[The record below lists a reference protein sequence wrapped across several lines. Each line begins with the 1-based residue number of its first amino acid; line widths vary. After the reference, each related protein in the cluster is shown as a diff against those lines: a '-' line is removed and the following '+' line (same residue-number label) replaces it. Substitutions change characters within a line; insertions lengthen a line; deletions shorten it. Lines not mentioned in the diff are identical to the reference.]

1 MTDYA
6 LLNAQ
11 ISALSEGC
19 SKPLP
24 MLANAAALLWTS
36 LPDINWAGFY
46 LLSGEELLLGPFQ
59 GKIACTRIRLGRGV
73 CGTAAASRCPQRV
86 EDVHSFPG
94 HIACDEASR
103 SELVIPLVT
112 NDGILRGVLD
122 LDSPRVAR
130 FTAADEAGLTAFT
143 KALLDSID
151 WSDGLI

>member
-130 FTAADEAGLTAFT
+130 FTAADEAGLTAFA

>member
-73 CGTAAASRCPQRV
+73 CGTAAA
-86 EDVHSFPG
+86 
-94 HIACDEASR
+94 
-103 SELVIPLVT
+103 LPL
-112 NDGILRGVLD
+112 
-122 LDSPRVAR
+122 
-130 FTAADEAGLTAFT
+130 
-143 KALLDSID
+143 
-151 WSDGLI
+151 

>member
-94 HIACDEASR
+94 HIACDEASS

-130 FTAADEAGLTAFT
+130 FTAVDEAGLTAFA